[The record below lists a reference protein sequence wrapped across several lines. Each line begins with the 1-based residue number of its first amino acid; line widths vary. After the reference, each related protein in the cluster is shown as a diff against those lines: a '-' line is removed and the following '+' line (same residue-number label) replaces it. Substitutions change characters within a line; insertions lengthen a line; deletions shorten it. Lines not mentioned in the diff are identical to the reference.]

1 MNRVIEMLEGNIENI
16 EIPPK
21 PSLFPNETFQNDLE
35 VTSDEIVSDT
45 DDDSVSFL
53 KETNS

>member
-1 MNRVIEMLEGNIENI
+1 MLEGNIENI

-21 PSLFPNETFQNDLE
+21 PSIYPNETFQNNLE
-35 VTSDEIVSDT
+35 VTSDEIESDT
-45 DDDSVSFL
+45 DDDSASFL